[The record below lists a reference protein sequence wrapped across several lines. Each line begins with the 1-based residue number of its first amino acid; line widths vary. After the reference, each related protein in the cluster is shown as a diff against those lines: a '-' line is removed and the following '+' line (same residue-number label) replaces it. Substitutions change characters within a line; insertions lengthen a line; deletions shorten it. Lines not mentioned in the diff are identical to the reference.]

1 MFLKLKY
8 QKVFFKMT
16 NSIIIM
22 IKKNKIV
29 FQFFLIIL
37 FLSSPISISS
47 QNIQSRFLLRND
59 KSKQKVFNDS
69 IAELNSKMFDVKTV
83 LIPGFDNKGME
94 DWLELDLNDGEFLKN
109 NFDDS
114 SWDSWLP
121 RNTSKESRNS
131 DSFESVLEDFEAVLS
146 HKNKIFSDGLIWLR
160 TKIKLEDI
168 ESDYNMIIKEGIDDL
183 DQTYFNGQLIGS
195 TYGWDVAR
203 NYRIPKQILIK
214 GENTIAIRAFDWV
227 GHIPILFLGN

>member
-59 KSKQKVFNDS
+59 KSKLKAFNDS
-69 IAELNSKMFDVKTV
+69 IVELNMQ
-83 LIPGFDNKGME
+83 
-94 DWLELDLNDGEFLKN
+94 
-109 NFDDS
+109 
-114 SWDSWLP
+114 
-121 RNTSKESRNS
+121 
-131 DSFESVLEDFEAVLS
+131 
-146 HKNKIFSDGLIWLR
+146 IF
-160 TKIKLEDI
+160 
-168 ESDYNMIIKEGIDDL
+168 
-183 DQTYFNGQLIGS
+183 
-195 TYGWDVAR
+195 
-203 NYRIPKQILIK
+203 
-214 GENTIAIRAFDWV
+214 
-227 GHIPILFLGN
+227 